1 MKERL
6 VPTGS
11 GAPTV
16 YAGEQA
22 LHSRYNPRGEAE
34 KYINALNLRENI
46 RFFILIEP
54 GMGYMV
60 PVLRKNNP
68 QARIIALHVSDF
80 FITRETVGDRT
91 LEADAVWDPGRGIP
105 VQRFLEEQIPD
116 TEARFIG
123 LIEWRPSLA
132 AYGENYL
139 RLLSEAVDFIK
150 RVDANART
158 VKGFGRRWFK
168 NVCKNLKVLQRV
180 LEPVPSS
187 SPVVV
192 TGAGPSLEET
202 IPLIRGWKKKEPLG
216 ILAAASSA
224 EALAAGGILPDLIIS
239 TDGGGWAPVHLR
251 GALRKKPPALAVTLN
266 AALPS
271 QCGDLPLLVLSD
283 GSVWQNLLLKS
294 MAIPFIPLPS
304 RGTVTASALDLA
316 LVLTRG
322 EIFITGTD
330 LSHRDIRTHARPY
343 GFNLLLELRAS
354 RFHPLYSETFV
365 RAGAIAASGSH
376 GIYAAWFSRQ
386 AAAYPNRL
394 HTLGNNN
401 PVFNSLGKGELP
413 GLSGPGKTT
422 PAAGET
428 FFSGG
433 RITGPSFPAEHA
445 LNALLGALGD
455 PHFAPVISGELS
467 PLLLAEGA
475 DPSPQELKQV
485 IRSLAEPYFSG
496 RFQDG

>member
-11 GAPTV
+11 GVPTV

-46 RFFILIEP
+46 RVFILIEP

-80 FITRETVGDRT
+80 FIIPEAGGDQT
-91 LEADAVWDPGRGIP
+91 LEADAVWGPGSVIP

-116 TEARFIG
+116 MEARSIG

-132 AYGENYL
+132 AYGEGYL
-139 RLLSEAVDFIK
+139 RLLSEAADFIK
-150 RVDANART
+150 QVDANTRT
-158 VKGFGRRWFK
+158 VKNFGRRWFK
-168 NVCKNLKVLQRV
+168 NVFKNLRILQRI
-180 LEPVPSS
+180 LEPGPFL
-187 SPVVV
+187 SPVII

-202 IPLIRGWKKKEPLG
+202 IPLIREWGKKESPG

-239 TDGGGWAPVHLR
+239 TDGGGWAPVHLQ
-251 GALRKKPPALAVTLN
+251 GALRKKPPALAATLN

-271 QCGDLPLLVLSD
+271 QCGDLPVLVLSD

-294 MAIPFIPLPS
+294 MVIPFIPLPS

-322 EIFITGTD
+322 EIFIAGTD
-330 LSHRDIRTHARPY
+330 LSHRDLRTHARPY
-343 GFNLLLELRAS
+343 SFNRLLELRAS

-386 AAAYPNRL
+386 LAAYPNRI
-394 HTLGNNN
+394 HTLGNNS
-401 PVFNSLGKGELP
+401 PVFDSLGSGKKPGVPFPGAPGAAKGRF
-413 GLSGPGKTT
+413 LSGGK
-422 PAAGET
+422 
-428 FFSGG
+428 
-433 RITGPSFPAEHA
+433 ITRPSFPAEHA
-445 LNALLGALGD
+445 LKALLGALGD
-455 PHFAPVISGELS
+455 PRFAPVISGELS
-467 PLLLAEGA
+467 SLLLDERET
-475 DPSPQELKQV
+475 PSPRRLKQV

-496 RFQDG
+496 RFGNG